1 MCRNGNRNT
10 LEQLKLKRLVLWESQ
25 TIGSLSNYDGDVNE
39 DGKKAIGLDRQNN
52 NLQVH
57 DSFWYF
63 CFPSLHDNNVR
74 VPNFTFC
81 RGREH
86 KTTTFVFFSWTL
98 IQSFRIQLQKNL
110 HTFEERKEM
119 E

>member
-52 NLQVH
+52 NFASAWLFLVLL
-57 DSFWYF
+57 
-63 CFPSLHDNNVR
+63 FPVVAR
-74 VPNFTFC
+74 QQ
-81 RGREH
+81 RE
-86 KTTTFVFFSWTL
+86 SA
-98 IQSFRIQLQKNL
+98 
-110 HTFEERKEM
+110 
-119 E
+119 